1 MRDEHGGCC
10 SWRLGRGGSE
20 AVEIAAN
27 GMRSTERKDGKK
39 IYMCDGGETQLKNVT
54 YGGAKRVPIA

>member
-1 MRDEHGGCC
+1 MSMAAVVADDWAGA
-10 SWRLGRGGSE
+10 GSE
-20 AVEIAAN
+20 AVEIAAK
-27 GMRSTERKDGKK
+27 GMRSSERKDGKK